1 MRSVKYTQIRLP
13 EKYSDLA
20 PVFNDLFTQVF
31 NKFDIRDDG
40 SVYANTL
47 YFDDNEVLQVEDA
60 EIGSGTN
67 INEGAK
73 VTTQRVLPT
82 INYANVGSVQS
93 AIPITAFAD
102 ASIATVSISA
112 HDVIYGGETVTYSA
126 GEVIGVPV
134 STDVYIYADDPDL
147 EGGAVTYEFTTD
159 YTDMA
164 QALGRYKVGAIRT
177 PISSISAAV
186 SAATNANPCAVT
198 TGANHG
204 FSSGDVVDFSSV
216 GGMTE
221 LNTGTFTI
229 TVTSPTSFTLNGIDS
244 TTYGVYTSGGT
255 VTRVSTPADGIGG
268 AGADGGFYNLGFYYP

>member
-13 EKYSDLA
+13 EKYADLA
-20 PVFNDLFTQVF
+20 LVFSDLFTQVF

-40 SVYANTL
+40 SVYANSL
-47 YFDDNEVLQVEDA
+47 YFDDDETLQLQNA
-60 EIGSGTN
+60 QIGDGTT
-67 INEGAK
+67 INDGAK

-82 INYANVGSVQS
+82 INFANVGSVQS

-102 ASIATVSISA
+102 ATIATVSIAA

-134 STDVYIYADDPDL
+134 STDVYIFADDPDL
-147 EGGAVTYEFTTD
+147 DGGAVTYEYTTD
-159 YTDMA
+159 FTDMA

-177 PISSISAAV
+177 PVSSISAAV

-198 TGANHG
+198 TGASHLM
-204 FSSGDVVDFSSV
+204 SSGDVVDFSSV

-229 TVTSPTSFTLNGIDS
+229 TVTGPTTFTLNGTDS
-244 TTYGVYTSGGT
+244 SGFGVYTSGGT
-255 VTRVSTPADGIGG
+255 VTRVSTPAGGIGG
-268 AGADGGFYNLGFYYP
+268 AGADGAFYDLGFYYP

>member
-1 MRSVKYTQIRLP
+1 VKSIRTAQIRLP
-13 EKYSDLA
+13 EKYSDLTQ
-20 PVFNDLFTQVF
+20 VFSDLFTKVF
-31 NKFDIRDDG
+31 SQFDVRDDG
-40 SVYANTL
+40 SVFVNSL
-47 YFDDNEVLQVEDA
+47 YYDGETLQVGNA
-60 EIGSGTN
+60 EIGEGTN

-102 ASIATVSISA
+102 AVIATVSIDA
-112 HDVIYGGETVTYSA
+112 HDVIYGGETVSYSA

-186 SAATNANPCAVT
+186 SAATNANPCAIT

-204 FSSGDVVDFSSV
+204 FSSGDVVDFSGV

-229 TVTSPTSFTLNGIDS
+229 TVTSPTSFTLNTTDS
-244 TTYGVYTSGGT
+244 TTFGVYTSGGT